1 MNHFAKCRARVPV
14 VLFLPLLICTLVFL
28 PLAAQDNDPVA
39 ALLEAV
45 RDGSVRIVDLTH
57 PLSDAF
63 PKWPGDSRGFEAET
77 YATIDQQGYFT
88 RSVWMLEH
96 FATHLDAPAHFPGG
110 REHTD
115 EIPPERL
122 IAPAVV
128 VDISAQATKD
138 ADYRLSSEDIVRW
151 EETNG
156 AIPPGAIVL
165 ARTGWALKA
174 GDGDAYRNQD
184 AEGKMHFPGFSV
196 EALEVLLAR
205 GVAGLGIDT
214 MSVDWGAS
222 TNFAVHQRSHAA
234 GLFHLENLADLS
246 DLPSSGAMLVV
257 APVKLKGGSGGPVRV
272 FALLPQ

>member
-1 MNHFAKCRARVPV
+1 MNLFAKCRARVPV
-14 VLFLPLLICTLVFL
+14 VLFLPLLFFTGASL
-28 PLAAQDNDPVA
+28 PLEAQDNDPVA
-39 ALLEAV
+39 ALLEAL

-63 PKWPGDSRGFEAET
+63 PRWPGDSRGFEAET
-77 YATIDQQGYFT
+77 YATVEEQGYFT

-115 EIPPERL
+115 EISPERL

-128 VDISAQATKD
+128 IDISKQAAQD
-138 ADYRLSSEDIVRW
+138 ADYRLSLDDIARW

-174 GDGDAYRNQD
+174 GDGDVYRNQD
-184 AEGKMHFPGFSV
+184 AEGRMHFPGFSV

-205 GVAGLGIDT
+205 EVAGLGIDT

-222 TNFAVHQRSHAA
+222 EDFAVHQRSHAA

-246 DLPSSGAMLVV
+246 DLPDSGAMLVV